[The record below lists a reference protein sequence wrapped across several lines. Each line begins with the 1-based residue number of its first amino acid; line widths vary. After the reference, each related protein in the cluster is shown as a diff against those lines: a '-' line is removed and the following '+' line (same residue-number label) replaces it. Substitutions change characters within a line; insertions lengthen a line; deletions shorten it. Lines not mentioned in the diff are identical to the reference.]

1 MKTITMKVSEQEHK
15 EFKILATKRGGSIK
29 DLIFHCMK
37 QYKESGEADDYE
49 FEELDEE
56 DFKDLEQADREYE
69 AGEYKT
75 FAQLKEEYKC
85 Q

>member
-29 DLIFHCMK
+29 DLILHCIK

-56 DFKDLEQADREYE
+56 DLKDLEQADREYE

-75 FAQLKEEYKC
+75 FTQLKEEYKC